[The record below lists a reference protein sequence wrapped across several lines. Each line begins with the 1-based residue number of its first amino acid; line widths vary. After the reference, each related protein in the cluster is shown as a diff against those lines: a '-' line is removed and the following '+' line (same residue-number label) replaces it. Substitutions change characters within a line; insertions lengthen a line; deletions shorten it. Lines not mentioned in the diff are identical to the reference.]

1 MGINSKLTKNV
12 KKYISESF
20 ALSTVALSSTSYSN
34 FISLARNLLNE
45 FGSIKSIIDA
55 DEKDL
60 QKAEGLGKG
69 KAKKIHKL
77 LNAKFKDERDKV
89 LDN

>member
-1 MGINSKLTKNV
+1 MNEETKNV

-45 FGSIKSIIDA
+45 TSTPEGVIFSSKKVNRKILTKYIKSLR
-55 DEKDL
+55 E
-60 QKAEGLGKG
+60 E
-69 KAKKIHKL
+69 
-77 LNAKFKDERDKV
+77 
-89 LDN
+89 